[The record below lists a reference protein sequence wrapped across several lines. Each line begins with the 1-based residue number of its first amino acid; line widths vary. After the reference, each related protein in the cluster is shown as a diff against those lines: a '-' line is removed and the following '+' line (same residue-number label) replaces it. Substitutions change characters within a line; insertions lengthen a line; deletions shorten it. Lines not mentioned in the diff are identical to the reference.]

1 VVFENGTAVD
11 RALVSIDDGRFRQVA
26 PAVFTVSDG
35 TFDFDAHAGLSYR
48 VNASYSV
55 TEPDF
60 KQVSRRSDAFVVS
73 GDTTITIVLP
83 RPQ

>member
-1 VVFENGTAVD
+1 
-11 RALVSIDDGRFRQVA
+11 
-26 PAVFTVSDG
+26 
-35 TFDFDAHAGLSYR
+35 